1 MTWAHGPHGATA
13 VRKLPGPANALPP
26 IPEQEE
32 NVHLAQPRHASE
44 KHSPMISQTLLSPQA
59 APFWP
64 GRKEHPGKRARFST
78 ALLTATEAA
87 DAAGGAPASS
97 QADAETASRNEAGLG
112 HTTIAGQPN
121 ITQPSDARVDQL
133 PGRRLGA
140 SWEPEEGCTGFQEPR
155 VAARPRMVIESSPT
169 PVLQNRFS
177 VLATEVAEP

>member
-64 GRKEHPGKRARFST
+64 GRKEHPGKRAKFST

-97 QADAETASRNEAGLG
+97 QADAETASE
-112 HTTIAGQPN
+112 
-121 ITQPSDARVDQL
+121 
-133 PGRRLGA
+133 
-140 SWEPEEGCTGFQEPR
+140 
-155 VAARPRMVIESSPT
+155 
-169 PVLQNRFS
+169 
-177 VLATEVAEP
+177 